1 MKVTTAQEFALSA
14 AKKYL
19 QSVVFVD
26 DEIYM
31 RVPAQAI
38 KEEVTRAVTVPTFAA
53 MKIYQKPLE
62 PDVREIIEVPAD
74 KVAATEASIAAQTDM
89 GAMYHPK
96 HLVESF
102 ARERM
107 VCALYEPEKN
117 FKTDPESDL
126 FKLCERADVVI
137 LDWEFHKEP
146 GTKVVDL
153 IAGLVA
159 SAQTTVPHHVRLC
172 AIYTSTQNLK
182 HVAQRVFDH
191 LNDKKLGA
199 RADGEYVINAGSSRI
214 TVLGKPTTGRPTD
227 QAEAAE
233 VAEANLAERIIK
245 EFAKM
250 HEGILPSIALHGLA
264 SVRTN
269 TKKILDKFRADMD
282 GAFLTQRGLVWPA
295 DDAFEQ
301 IPELLAEE
309 ALAVMIDNSLSS
321 AAATAMAN
329 SAIDAMDIKTAWT
342 GTDSKPTP
350 AGEYPKRLLKE
361 GPAAIRKN
369 VRLDHKAIRK
379 LHQELDADNTNATER
394 LAALYVVRTQYG
406 SERYLEFGTIVR
418 YPVTVGAKEEFRY
431 AVCLMPLCDCVRLTD
446 RSSYRFPFW
455 DLKSV
460 AGKGQS
466 KGVMIELPDSEGF
479 VELFSYG
486 KPRDQLW
493 MDDFTAGD
501 EQMVKAEKADAKFLL
516 KGKQRSCEWVAQLK
530 PGHAQRI
537 AHDLGT
543 SLARVGVIE
552 AEWLRLKADG
562 ADSD

>member
-1 MKVTTAQEFALSA
+1 MTTAQEFALSA
-14 AKKYL
+14 ARKYL
-19 QSVVFVD
+19 QSIVFVD

-31 RVPAQAI
+31 RVPAQGVKAEATEAI
-38 KEEVTRAVTVPTFAA
+38 ALPTMTA
-53 MKIYQKPLE
+53 MKIYQKPME
-62 PDVREIIEVPAD
+62 PDVKEIISVPAD
-74 KVAATEASIAAQTDM
+74 KVAATEASIAAQTDT
-89 GAMYHPK
+89 GAMYRPK

-107 VCALYEPEKN
+107 VCALYEPEKD

-137 LDWEFHKEP
+137 LDWEFHKEA

-191 LNDKKLGA
+191 LNKNSLGA
-199 RADGEYVINAGSSRI
+199 RADGEYDITAGSSRI
-214 TVLGKPTTGRPTD
+214 IVLGKPTTGRPID
-227 QAEAAE
+227 QAEAVE
-233 VAEANLAERIIK
+233 VAEAHLAERIIK

-309 ALAVMIDNSLSS
+309 ALAVMIDNSLSPND
-321 AAATAMAN
+321 ATAMAN
-329 SAIDAMDIKTAWT
+329 SSIDAMNITTAWM
-342 GTDSKPTP
+342 GKDKKLTP

-361 GPAAIRKN
+361 GPAAIRKDVN
-369 VRLDHKAIRK
+369 LDNKAIHK
-379 LHQELDADNTNATER
+379 LHRELDADGTNATER

-406 SERYLEFGTIVR
+406 GDRYLEFGTIVR
-418 YPVTVGAKEEFRY
+418 YPVTVGEREELRY
-431 AVCLMPLCDCVRLTD
+431 AVCLMPLCDCVRLTSG
-446 RSSYRFPFW
+446 RSYRFPFW
-455 DLKSV
+455 ELKSV

-466 KGVMIELPDSEGF
+466 KGVVIELPGTEGF
-479 VELFSYG
+479 LELFSYG

-493 MDDFTAGD
+493 MDEFTAGT
-501 EQMVKAEKADAKFLL
+501 EQMVVAEKTDTNFIL
-516 KGKQRSCEWVAQLK
+516 KGKTYSCEWVAQLK
-530 PGHAQRI
+530 PSHAQRI

-543 SLARVGVIE
+543 SMARVGVIE

>member
-1 MKVTTAQEFALSA
+1 MTTAQEFALSA

-26 DEIYM
+26 DEIYT
-31 RVPAQAI
+31 RVPA
-38 KEEVTRAVTVPTFAA
+38 RAVKAEEANVEAVSAA
-53 MKIYQKPLE
+53 AVMKVYRKPVE
-62 PDVREIIEVPAD
+62 PDVKEIIEVPESE
-74 KVAATEASIAAQTDM
+74 VASTEAKIAAQTDS

-102 ARERM
+102 AKERM
-107 VCALYEPEKN
+107 VCALYEPEKD
-117 FKTDPESDL
+117 FETCPESDL

-146 GTKVVDL
+146 GTKVLEL
-153 IAGLVA
+153 IVGLVA
-159 SAQTTVPHHVRLC
+159 SARTTVPHHVRLC

-182 HVAQRVFDH
+182 HVAQQVFDQLIKH
-191 LNDKKLGA
+191 DLSPTV
-199 RADGEYVINAGSSRI
+199 DGEYNINAGSSRI
-214 TVLGKPTTGRPTD
+214 IVLGKPTTGRPSD
-227 QAEAAE
+227 QTEAAE
-233 VAEANLAERIIK
+233 VAEANLAERIIR

-250 HEGILPSIALHGLA
+250 HEGILPSMALHGLA

-309 ALAVMIDNSLSS
+309 ALAVMIDNSLSP
-321 AAATAMAN
+321 AEATAMAN
-329 SAIDAMDIKTAWT
+329 SAIDAMNLKTSWT
-342 GTDSKPTP
+342 GKDSKPTP
-350 AGEYPKRLLKE
+350 AGEFPTRLLKE
-361 GPAAIRKN
+361 GAAAIRKD
-369 VRLDHKAIRK
+369 VRLDNKAIRR
-379 LHQELDADNTNATER
+379 LHEEFDVDKTNATER

-406 SERYLEFGTIVR
+406 GERYMEFGTIVR
-418 YPVTVGAKEEFRY
+418 YNVIVGDKNELRY
-431 AVCLMPLCDCVRLTD
+431 AVCLMPLCDCVRLKSG
-446 RSSYRFPFW
+446 SSYRFPFW
-455 DLKSV
+455 ELKSV
-460 AGKGQS
+460 PGKGQS
-466 KGVMIELPDSEGF
+466 KGLVIELPSDEGF

-493 MDDFTAGD
+493 MDDFTAGA
-501 EQMVKAEKADAKFLL
+501 EQMVKAEKAEARFILA
-516 KGKQRSCEWVAQLK
+516 GKQRSCEWIAQLK

>member
-1 MKVTTAQEFALSA
+1 MTTAHEFALSA
-14 AKKYL
+14 ARKYL

-26 DEIYM
+26 DEIYV
-31 RVPAQAI
+31 RVPAQAV
-38 KEEVTRAVTVPTFAA
+38 KEKAAPDFAA
-53 MKIYQKPLE
+53 MKIFRKPVDPE
-62 PDVREIIEVPAD
+62 VEEVIEVPKG
-74 KVAATEASIAAQTDM
+74 KVAAAEAAIAAKSDT

-107 VCALYEPEKN
+107 VCALYEPEKD
-117 FKTDPESDL
+117 FKTDPESEL

-146 GTKVVDL
+146 GKKVMDL

-159 SAQTTVPHHVRLC
+159 AAQTTVPHHVRLC

-182 HVAQRVFDH
+182 HVAQQVFDH
-191 LNDKKLGA
+191 LNKLKLYVK
-199 RADGEYVINAGSSRI
+199 ADGEYDLNAGSSRI
-214 TVLGKPTTGRPTD
+214 VVLGKPTTGRPAE
-227 QAEAAE
+227 QAAAVEVPEAK
-233 VAEANLAERIIK
+233 LAERIIG

-250 HEGILPSIALHGLA
+250 HEGILPSMALHGLA

-269 TKKILDKFRADMD
+269 TKKILDKFRPDMD
-282 GAFLTQRGLVWPA
+282 GAFLAHRGLVWPA

-309 ALAVMIDNSLSS
+309 ALAVMIDNTL
-321 AAATAMAN
+321 AADDANAMADH
-329 SAIDAMDIKTAWT
+329 AIDGMKLKTAWV
-342 GTDSKPTP
+342 GKDGKPTK
-350 AGEYPKRLLKE
+350 AGEFATRLLKE
-361 GPAAIRKN
+361 GPAAIRKE
-369 VRLDHKAIRK
+369 VKLDNKAIRK
-379 LHQELDADNTNATER
+379 LHEELDAGKTGATER
-394 LAALYVVRTQYG
+394 LAALYVTRTQYG
-406 SERYLEFGTIVR
+406 DDRYLEFGTIVR
-418 YPVTVGAKEEFRY
+418 YPVTTKDKEGKEKQELRY
-431 AVCLMPLCDCVRLTD
+431 AVCLMPLCDCVRLTKGA
-446 RSSYRFPFW
+446 SYRFPFW
-455 DLKSV
+455 EFKSV

-466 KGVMIELPDSEGF
+466 KGVVIKLPGAEGF

-493 MDDFTAGD
+493 MNEFVAGGQHVVTATRDGD
-501 EQMVKAEKADAKFLL
+501 RFLL
-516 KGKQRSCEWVAQLK
+516 KGTAQVCEWVAQLK

-562 ADSD
+562 AADE